1 MPTIR
6 KMTVYVIDYNADY
19 EEREEMISE
28 DIEEAIKDL
37 NLMVHVGEVEES
49 ERFIWRPGE
58 DLAIGRRDATDE
70 DFEKYF
76 KK

>member
-6 KMTVYVIDYNADY
+6 KMTVYVIDYSAEY
-19 EEREEMISE
+19 EEREEMIAT
-28 DIEEAIKDL
+28 DIEEAIEDL
-37 NLMVHVGEVEES
+37 RLMVHVGEVEES
-49 ERFIWRPGE
+49 ERFIWRPGD
-58 DLAIGRRDATDE
+58 DLAIGSRDATDE